1 MESMDGTEGTE
12 GTERTKGTGEKPY
25 PACANCRHF
34 RQYYL
39 KFGQRY
45 RELDFG
51 HCACFGLSRRN
62 AADAGCS
69 AITAGERGCAKDRRV
84 CRVCEKRKTR
94 GKPIKGFPLVSAC
107 EKIVP

>member
-1 MESMDGTEGTE
+1 MESMDGTE
-12 GTERTKGTGEKPY
+12 GTERTKGTGGKPY

-34 RQYYL
+34 RRYYL

-69 AITAGERGCAKDRRV
+69 RYHRLVKEDVRKTEGSAGSA
-84 CRVCEKRKTR
+84 EKRKTR

>member
-1 MESMDGTEGTE
+1 MESMDGTE

-34 RQYYL
+34 RRYYL

-51 HCACFGLSRRN
+51 HCCRSRRRRRK
-62 AADAGCS
+62 ADATACS
-69 AITAGERGCAKDRRV
+69 DYRMPPDIQPLSPEKGAGLEKDNLAEIIQKARL
-84 CRVCEKRKTR
+84 KT
-94 GKPIKGFPLVSAC
+94 
-107 EKIVP
+107 

>member
-1 MESMDGTEGTE
+1 MVSMESMDGTEGTE

-34 RQYYL
+34 RRYYL

-69 AITAGERGCAKDRRV
+69 RYHRLAKEDV
-84 CRVCEKRKTR
+84 RKTE
-94 GKPIKGFPLVSAC
+94 GSAGSAKK
-107 EKIVP
+107 ERQGGSP